1 MSSQD
6 RVRWDAI
13 YADRSRQPF
22 PPPDPLL
29 LSYTPHVPESQE
41 RRALD
46 LASGLGQNGLWLAAP
61 GYTADL
67 MDISR
72 VALSRARMELA
83 ARNLRNVNLLQMDV
97 DDLLLEDQAYDL
109 ICVFRYL
116 KRSIIPTIRAAVA
129 PQGRVVYESYNIRYL
144 EQVPD
149 FNTAFLLN
157 LGELLG
163 MFQGWKIIHYVEDD
177 HISQIVAV
185 NIPGDS
191 HDYDDLATNPIGDW

>member
-6 RVRWDAI
+6 RIRWDAI
-13 YADRSRQPF
+13 YADRSRQSF

-29 LSYTPHVPESQE
+29 LNYTPHVPEGQE

-46 LASGLGQNGLWLAAP
+46 LASGFGQNGLWLAAQ
-61 GYTADL
+61 GYTTDL

-97 DDLLLEDQAYDL
+97 DDLLLEDQVYDL

-116 KRSIIPTIRAAVA
+116 KRSIMPTLRAAVA
-129 PQGRVVYESYNIRYL
+129 PEGRVIYESYNIRYL

-185 NIPGDS
+185 NAPGDS